1 MSADRLGDERVAGV
15 LKAAVRVIVPVLE
28 LLADRDPLGLKK
40 RTFREQADASGTKVD
55 AALNAVASVFDAAD
69 TPGTKAWESMTVD
82 QRVSWWVGRVG
93 GIGTVAVAFPG
104 IFGVLARRLPLGDVL
119 GFANQAIVLVAVARE
134 YGITEQD
141 EQVRLLAS
149 VLCNRELPKGAS
161 IHAPEPDV
169 DGVTDDSRVTEP
181 SGRLSRSPF
190 ALLSTLWSVTKILKA
205 VTDEL
210 DKRPRSR
217 TVYRWL
223 GNLPV
228 VGAVAGYFGER
239 GALSR
244 AAKLGRRWVEQNSTS
259 ALNASPRGRD
269 TLRVRKG

>member
-1 MSADRLGDERVAGV
+1 MSADRLGDDRVAGA

-40 RTFREQADASGTKVD
+40 RTFRDGSTSTDSKVD
-55 AALNAVASVFDAAD
+55 TALNAVASVFDAAD

-134 YGITEQD
+134 YGVTDRD

-149 VLCNRELPKGAS
+149 VLCNRELAKGAT
-161 IHAPEPDV
+161 HGAPEPDV
-169 DGVTDDSRVTEP
+169 DDNAVTEP
-181 SGRLSRSPF
+181 SGRLTRSPF
-190 ALLSTLWSVTKILKA
+190 ALLSTLWSVTKILKS

-210 DKRPRSR
+210 DKRPHSR

-239 GALSR
+239 GALTR
-244 AAKLGRRWVEQNSTS
+244 AAKLGRRWIESNSTS
-259 ALNASPRGRD
+259 ASNAPSGRREA
-269 TLRVRKG
+269 LRARKG

>member
-1 MSADRLGDERVAGV
+1 MSPDRLGDQRVAGV
-15 LKAAVRVIVPVLE
+15 LRAAVRVIDPMLE
-28 LLADRDPLGLKK
+28 LLADRDPLGIKR
-40 RTFREQADASGTKVD
+40 RTFTDAGTGGSTGSVD
-55 AALNAVASVFDAAD
+55 TALNAVAKVFDAAD
-69 TPGTKAWESMTVD
+69 TPGTKSWESMTVD
-82 QRVSWWVGRVG
+82 QRVNWWVRRVG
-93 GIGTVAVAFPG
+93 GISTVAVAFPG

-134 YGITEQD
+134 YGIDDRD

-149 VLCNRELPKGAS
+149 VLCNRELPVGAS
-161 IHAPEPDV
+161 VDAPAPQEAAEEEQR
-169 DGVTDDSRVTEP
+169 GSQ
-181 SGRLSRSPF
+181 RLSRSPF
-190 ALLSTLWSVTKILKA
+190 ALLSTLWSVTKILRA

-239 GALSR
+239 GALVR
-244 AAKLGRRWVEQNSTS
+244 AAKSGRTWIERRSTT
-259 ALNASPRGRD
+259 APV
-269 TLRVRKG
+269 VRKG

>member
-15 LKAAVRVIVPVLE
+15 LRAAVRVIVPVLE
-28 LLADRDPLGLKK
+28 LLADRDPLGIKK
-40 RTFREQADASGTKVD
+40 RTFRDGSAESDTAFDTAM
-55 AALNAVASVFDAAD
+55 NAVASVFDAAD
-69 TPGTKAWESMTVD
+69 TPGTKAWESMSVD

-104 IFGVLARRLPLGDVL
+104 IFGVLARRLPVGDVL

-134 YGITEQD
+134 YGITDPD
-141 EQVRLLAS
+141 EQVRMLAS
-149 VLCNRELPKGAS
+149 VLCNRELPRGVAVG
-161 IHAPEPDV
+161 APEPAID
-169 DGVTDDSRVTEP
+169 EP
-181 SGRLSRSPF
+181 PARLSRSPF

-210 DKRPRSR
+210 DKRPHSR
-217 TVYRWL
+217 TVYRWI

-244 AAKLGRRWVEQNSTS
+244 AAKLGRRWIETNSTT
-259 ALNASPRGRD
+259 APRASRGRRN
-269 TLRVRKG
+269 TLGVRKG

>member
-1 MSADRLGDERVAGV
+1 MSGNRLSDERVAGV

-28 LLADRDPLGLKK
+28 LLADRDPLGIKK
-40 RTFREQADASGTKVD
+40 RTFRGEDDASDSKMD
-55 AALNAVASVFDAAD
+55 AALDKVASVFDAAD
-69 TPGTKAWESMTVD
+69 TPGTKSWESMSVD
-82 QRVSWWVGRVG
+82 ERVSWWVGRVG

-134 YGITEQD
+134 HGITDQD
-141 EQVRLLAS
+141 RQVRLLGS
-149 VLCNRELPKGAS
+149 VLCNRELAEGAS
-161 IHAPEPDV
+161 IDAPEPD
-169 DGVTDDSRVTEP
+169 TDDAEVVEKDSD
-181 SGRLSRSPF
+181 GRLKRSPF
-190 ALLSTLWSVTKILKA
+190 ALLSTLWSVTKILRA
-205 VTDEL
+205 VSDEL
-210 DKRPRSR
+210 DKRPHSR

-244 AAKLGRRWVEQNSTS
+244 AAKLGRKWIEQH
-259 ALNASPRGRD
+259 NASESKPLAQRRGSPRA
-269 TLRVRKG
+269 RKG